1 MIVVTGE
8 IDLGTADQF
17 RLDVLGAD
25 LAGRRAVF
33 DLAGVTF
40 MDSSGLAVLLE
51 ASTRAAATVLHEPS
65 PIVRR
70 IIEATGVAASF
81 TVRP

>member
-1 MIVVTGE
+1 VSGE

-25 LAGRRAVF
+25 LTGRRVVF
-33 DLAGVTF
+33 ELAGVTF

-51 ASTRAAATVLHEPS
+51 ASGRAAETVLHEPS

-70 IIEATGVAASF
+70 IIEATGVEASF
-81 TVRP
+81 IVRP